1 MIEFDLHLTY
11 KLCVKQYLLR
21 KHLMFP
27 SVALRNTLKNLKSTN
42 AITPLLLKGAV
53 RPSLLKSNASL
64 KTTKSQI
71 HPNYP
76 ARTRFAPSPTGVLHL
91 GSLRT
96 ALYNFLLAKQTG
108 GEFLVR
114 LEDTDQSRLVP
125 GAEENVYETL
135 KWAGI
140 KADESPEVGGPY
152 GPYRQSDRAE
162 IYKEYIDIL
171 LSKGL
176 AYKCYCPKE
185 RLVKLRESAQ
195 KLKPP
200 TTLTY
205 DRKCFHGATD
215 TDNNEY
221 VVRFKAPDMFP
232 ITEDLQR
239 GSLNIQPQYN
249 EQDRRYD
256 DFVIMKLDGLPT
268 YHFANVV
275 DDHLMKITHVIRGEE
290 WLTSTPKH
298 LALYQAFGW
307 KPPKFV
313 HVPLLT
319 SLDEKKLS
327 KRHGDN
333 GVFSFRKRGV
343 TPEALTNFVALF
355 GWSPK
360 RDQHGKKVKEVLS
373 LSEMIEKFRLDD
385 MTRGNTKVSDSK
397 LWYFNRHHLPNSLRD
412 SEKLN
417 DIATMTFEQFSRD
430 VDGKYDFEYYKTCLH
445 AAAGHIDKP
454 ADLLVEHPYFFKDV
468 SYKEVDTTGKQWML
482 PILETIKEKFDACN
496 EVPAIDDIKASVPNE
511 KTPRIMQS
519 LRFALTGSV
528 AGVEIASISSILG
541 QDRYGRRLQEAI
553 EYLRDESTKAE

>member
-1 MIEFDLHLTY
+1 ML
-11 KLCVKQYLLR
+11 
-21 KHLMFP
+21 P
-27 SVALRNTLKNLKSTN
+27 SVALRSAIKNFKGTN
-42 AITPLLLKGAV
+42 AINLPLLKKPLLN
-53 RPSLLKSNASL
+53 PLKSGSSL
-64 KTTKSQI
+64 KNSKSPI
-71 HPNYP
+71 HPTYP

-96 ALYNFLLAKQTG
+96 ALYNYLLAKQTG

-114 LEDTDQSRLVP
+114 LEDTDQTRLVP
-125 GAEENVYETL
+125 GAEANVYETL
-135 KWAGI
+135 RWAGI
-140 KADESPEVGGPY
+140 RADESPEVGGPY

-162 IYKEYIDIL
+162 IYQKYVDAL

-195 KLKPP
+195 KLQPP
-200 TTLTY
+200 TTVTY
-205 DRKCFHGATD
+205 DRKCLHDSSGGHD
-215 TDNNEY
+215 HQSY
-221 VVRFKAPDMFP
+221 VVRFKAPDVFP
-232 ITEDLQR
+232 ISEDLQR

-307 KPPKFV
+307 EPPKFV

-333 GVFSFRKRGV
+333 GIFSFRKRGV
-343 TPEALTNFVALF
+343 APEALTNFVALF

-373 LSEMIEKFRLDD
+373 LSDMVEKFRLDD
-385 MTRGNTKVSDSK
+385 MTRGNTKVSDTK
-397 LWYFNRHHLPNSLRD
+397 LWYFNRHHLPNTLSD
-412 SEKLN
+412 PQKLN
-417 DIATMTFEQFSRD
+417 DIAEMTFERFSED
-430 VDGKYDFEYYKTCLH
+430 VGGKYDLQYYKTCLR
-445 AAAGHIDKP
+445 AAAGHLDKP
-454 ADLLVEHPYFFKDV
+454 ADLSVEHAYFFRDV

-482 PILETIKEKFDACN
+482 PILEIVKETFD
-496 EVPAIDDIKASVPNE
+496 VSKKIPTIDDLKASIPSE
-511 KTPRIMQS
+511 KAPRIMQS

-528 AGVEIASISSILG
+528 PGVDIASISSILG
-541 QDRYGRRLQEAI
+541 EERYGSRLQEAI
-553 EYLRDESTKAE
+553 DYLRAQSTEG